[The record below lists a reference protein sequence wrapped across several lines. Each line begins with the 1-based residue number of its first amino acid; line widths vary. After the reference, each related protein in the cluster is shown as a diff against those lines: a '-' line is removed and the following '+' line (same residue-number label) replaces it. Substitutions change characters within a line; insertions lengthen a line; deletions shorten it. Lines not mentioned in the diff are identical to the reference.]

1 MSPVTRAAGA
11 LRCRRRFLR
20 IFPGGFRDPE
30 YVELERDYKE
40 RAHRAWLEELGPR
53 ELKTL
58 LRRGAHAEIAA
69 RAIRIESRTNL
80 LFSFEKMALRDAVKT
95 PAGARAFAVGLEQL
109 LHGRGELG
117 ARFTRWIEAVASLP
131 RRQTRVL
138 TWPVV
143 TVFPFLA
150 DPETHFFFK
159 PMVTR
164 AAARAY
170 GVEFAYASRPSW
182 TIYEDL
188 LRFTGRVRR
197 DLRDLAPRD
206 QIDVQSFL
214 WVLGSDEYAD

>member
-1 MSPVTRAAGA
+1 MSPVRQAAGA

-20 IFPGGFRDPE
+20 FFPEGFRDAE

-40 RAHRAWLEELGPR
+40 RAHHAWLEQLGAR
-53 ELKTL
+53 ELKAL
-58 LRRGAHAEIAA
+58 LRRGAYDEIAA

-95 PAGARAFAVGLEQL
+95 GDGARTFATGLDQL
-109 LHGRGELG
+109 IHGRGELG
-117 ARFTRWIEAVASLP
+117 ARFSRWIEAVASLP

-138 TWPVV
+138 TWPAV

-170 GVEFAYASRPSW
+170 GVELAYASRPSW
-182 TIYEDL
+182 IVYEDL
-188 LRFTGRVRR
+188 LRFTARVRR

-206 QIDVQSFL
+206 QIDIQSFL